1 MARPDTRAT
10 RTAPK
15 ARMENFMLK
24 SDLVECKDSENVD
37 YMKGSDC
44 VKKLDIGRRK
54 RRSASP

>member
-44 VKKLDIGRRK
+44 VKKLDIGQEET
-54 RRSASP
+54 